1 MVRELRAYR
10 AQQVLVHRPWGTVAA
25 VADRHYP
32 VRVFLTDGKQNRG
45 GRSLYRLPQT
55 GN

>member
-1 MVRELRAYR
+1 MGCYR
-10 AQQVLVHRPWGTVAA
+10 AKQVLIYRPWGPVAA

-32 VRVFLTDGKQNRG
+32 VRVFLTDGNKSWWG
-45 GRSLYRLPQT
+45 GPLHRLPQT